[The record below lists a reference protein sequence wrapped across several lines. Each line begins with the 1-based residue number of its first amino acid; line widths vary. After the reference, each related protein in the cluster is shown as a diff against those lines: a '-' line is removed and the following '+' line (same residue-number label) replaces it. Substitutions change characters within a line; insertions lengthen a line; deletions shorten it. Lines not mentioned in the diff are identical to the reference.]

1 MSRGDN
7 VRYIYHPRLSFW
19 AVYKVTRLST
29 GTENETKVASF
40 GTKEEARREVYRLN
54 GWKNYKPKD
63 KVL

>member
-1 MSRGDN
+1 MSQGDN
-7 VRYIYHPRLSFW
+7 VRYIYRPRLSLW

-29 GTENETKVASF
+29 GREDETKIASF